1 MSDFLYA
8 GYIERL
14 AKRFDEAL
22 SEIEAVHNFEYGA
35 EFEVAICKVLR
46 RVLPHKYAVCRGYVV
61 DESGHTAGDDI
72 VIFDRIRFPTLRS
85 RDEEDFSL
93 KEHVPID
100 AAYTYIEA
108 KHTLDIDGNGES
120 SLARATEQVA
130 RVKTLVSQRPP
141 VSLQTLKHGISL
153 GPALKVSGEQG
164 WPSTRNPMFAAVLAR
179 RVRVGGRVIDVPAE
193 VHSTLLAAEVPQ
205 GAHTPDLIVAGR
217 SNVIIPACRDVETG
231 AFVVSGF
238 YLDGQSTYVRYR
250 APGVALAVGLCCLLW
265 AIDWVQL
272 DRMPWQRILA
282 NALGKL
288 PINSSAG

>member
-1 MSDFLYA
+1 
-8 GYIERL
+8 
-14 AKRFDEAL
+14 
-22 SEIEAVHNFEYGA
+22 
-35 EFEVAICKVLR
+35 
-46 RVLPHKYAVCRGYVV
+46 
-61 DESGHTAGDDI
+61 
-72 VIFDRIRFPTLRS
+72 
-85 RDEEDFSL
+85 
-93 KEHVPID
+93 
-100 AAYTYIEA
+100 
-108 KHTLDIDGNGES
+108 
-120 SLARATEQVA
+120 
-130 RVKTLVSQRPP
+130 
-141 VSLQTLKHGISL
+141 
-153 GPALKVSGEQG
+153 
-164 WPSTRNPMFAAVLAR
+164 MFAAVLAR
-179 RVRVGGRVIDVPAE
+179 RVRVGGRVIDGPAE

-217 SNVIIPACRDVETG
+217 SNVIIPVCRDAETG

>member
-1 MSDFLYA
+1 MNDFLYA

-61 DESGHTAGDDI
+61 DESGHTSGDDI

-100 AAYTYIEA
+100 AAYAYIEA

-120 SLARATEQVA
+120 SLARATEQ
-130 RVKTLVSQRPP
+130 SDE
-141 VSLQTLKHGISL
+141 SENSGISTIACIPSNARARHIPRSRAEGIGRTRL
-153 GPALKVSGEQG
+153 ALNSEPHVRR
-164 WPSTRNPMFAAVLAR
+164 STRTT
-179 RVRVGGRVIDVPAE
+179 
-193 VHSTLLAAEVPQ
+193 S
-205 GAHTPDLIVAGR
+205 
-217 SNVIIPACRDVETG
+217 ACWWSRH
-231 AFVVSGF
+231 
-238 YLDGQSTYVRYR
+238 
-250 APGVALAVGLCCLLW
+250 
-265 AIDWVQL
+265 
-272 DRMPWQRILA
+272 
-282 NALGKL
+282 
-288 PINSSAG
+288 